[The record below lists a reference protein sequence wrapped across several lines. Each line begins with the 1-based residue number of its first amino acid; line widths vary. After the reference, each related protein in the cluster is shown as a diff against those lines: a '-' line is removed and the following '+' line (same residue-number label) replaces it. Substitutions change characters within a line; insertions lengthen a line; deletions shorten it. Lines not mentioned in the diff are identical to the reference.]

1 MIKRLIYEV
10 NRAQDVMI
18 EDIHDIHKVFKY
30 LRDDQYEL
38 AAKNGVP
45 NLDASEILYINA
57 GGIIMYVTL
66 DTMDHIKGEMLWDIF
81 SRM

>member
-18 EDIHDIHKVFKY
+18 EDINDIHKVFKY
-30 LRDDQYEL
+30 LREDQYEL
-38 AAKNGVP
+38 AAKNRVP

-57 GGIIMYVTL
+57 GGSIIYVT
-66 DTMDHIKGEMLWDIF
+66 
-81 SRM
+81 

>member
-18 EDIHDIHKVFKY
+18 EDINDIYKVFKY

-38 AAKNGVP
+38 AAKNWVP

-57 GGIIMYVTL
+57 GGSIMYVT
-66 DTMDHIKGEMLWDIF
+66 
-81 SRM
+81 

>member
-1 MIKRLIYEV
+1 
-10 NRAQDVMI
+10 MI
-18 EDIHDIHKVFKY
+18 EDINDIHKVFKY
-30 LRDDQYEL
+30 LREDQYEL
-38 AAKNGVP
+38 AAKKWVP

-57 GGIIMYVTL
+57 GGSIMYVTL

>member
-18 EDIHDIHKVFKY
+18 EDINDIHKVFKY
-30 LRDDQYEL
+30 LREDQYEL

-57 GGIIMYVTL
+57 GGSIMYVT
-66 DTMDHIKGEMLWDIF
+66 
-81 SRM
+81 

>member
-10 NRAQDVMI
+10 NRAQDFMI
-18 EDIHDIHKVFKY
+18 EDINDIYKVFKY

-38 AAKNGVP
+38 AAKNWVP

-57 GGIIMYVTL
+57 GGSIMYITL